1 MAHNVHNET
10 VVPGSFARRQA
21 RALFST
27 LVLTLWVLGFTFFIL
42 YKYVYALLLFERRL
56 SCANHMILL
65 KSKSNKSNTLLMK
78 SGAIVM
84 IALLNLLS

>member
-27 LVLTLWVLGFTFFIL
+27 LVLTLWVLGFTLFIF
-42 YKYVYALLLFERRL
+42 YKYIFEHFACRL
-56 SCANHMILL
+56 QFVPPYPRF
-65 KSKSNKSNTLLMK
+65 
-78 SGAIVM
+78 GG
-84 IALLNLLS
+84 